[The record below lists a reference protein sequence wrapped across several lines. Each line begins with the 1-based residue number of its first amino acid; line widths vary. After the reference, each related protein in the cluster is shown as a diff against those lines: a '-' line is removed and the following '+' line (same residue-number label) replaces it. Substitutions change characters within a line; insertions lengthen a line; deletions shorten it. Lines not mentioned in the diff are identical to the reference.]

1 MPNIQDCK
9 KWIDDMRS
17 FLGKGSTDKKLLVA
31 RNEEIVKMLAV
42 LKKKAED
49 KEVPAKVYNDL
60 YKKYQDYAIDADNI
74 NKGASGRNAKQD
86 AQAINTRLRFLKKEI
101 RLAVAKSDPL
111 KDPKAKEELLREAQE
126 KPFYVEKRE
135 RVTYVMS
142 VIARQPGNKKRVAMF
157 QKMLDDAEACEPDYK
172 LALRKITIPGD
183 VENENMPLVHHM
195 EEAKEVAKNFEK
207 TAGDDE
213 FRKNLAE
220 AKKVV
225 ADYEKVCGVSDARG
239 VALANQQITKTLT
252 MVDEEPPKLK
262 EAKEALQ
269 GIISDLSIKTKEET
283 DRQGKIDKLA
293 PDVLEDVKILIDHAP
308 PGDVADLVNEYE
320 RLRALWENQ
329 QTEGTEQDWADL
341 AKDAKKEAGKYE
353 QYYNDWKDAEKRILA
368 KEGLLKEAAKIS
380 ALTTVANYLSTAINK
395 TLRSELIPARKY
407 PDALAMC
414 DYGGIPDQL
423 DELEKNLKNPSKA
436 QFTSTEL
443 TARVEVDKGA
453 TELQK
458 EHQKVTTKLEELKK
472 EDGDPR
478 PFQKTANDIVVA
490 YQNGSRDAFDQKKL
504 PAFLQDRKT
513 DMGKVVLDIQAVLD
527 TPKDL
532 LKSQNDNKK
541 YEDKDKFEK
550 ARKLAQQALN
560 DLDGYDL
567 PDDHKWMKQSPSLA
581 GMHSDYKDIVKAA
594 AGGDFQI
601 PKLEKIESDCKNRAS
616 LIEGDLKKIRGRVTD
631 TEKRF
636 QKLLEQAEK
645 DNKAYKRFYDAL
657 REEAED
663 CVARSGS
670 SLFAMVEEAEKELD
684 DLVSGKLPPP
694 ADYEKVKKALKDI
707 EALVDGDDMKEYR
720 AEARKVYEKQ
730 LKDVKK
736 SIYFDSP
743 AEALKTL
750 TTFEERVQKDVDRAG
765 DLKKLREDLTR
776 DLEEARNDK
785 DFKKLQKDAPVLF
798 KQLSARLNRIGNIST
813 LHRSAN
819 IDKGAVNNANIELA
833 TIKVLINNAKS
844 KPETRDGMERKAKL
858 DEFEAERQEKAYLG
872 AHQVFLRGVGNDA
885 DNEYAIMPEKEV
897 NKDAYK
903 AMKAAVQEAETF
915 AKAGDH
921 RAANEALLKATN
933 LANYFVDNPT
943 DRITSSRKELERLN
957 KEYKSAVTAYLKQV
971 AGLKAELLKVK
982 EDGVDTK
989 KAASRLE
996 PLFALFN
1003 AGIFDDSVDELK
1015 TPPEDEA
1022 EHQEQRSTKESAL
1035 ADVRNYQ
1042 KIIASHKILA
1052 HVVGNPIQP
1061 VSVARITTTLRGF
1074 SGALLAS

>member
-1 MPNIQDCK
+1 MPNIQQCK
-9 KWIDDMRS
+9 QWIDEMRS

-74 NKGASGRNAKQD
+74 NKGASGHNAKKD
-86 AQAINTRLRFLKKEI
+86 ALELSTRLRFLKKEI

-111 KDPKAKEELLREAQE
+111 KDHKAKEELLREAQE

-135 RVTYVMS
+135 RVTYVMG

-183 VENENMPLVHHM
+183 VENENMPLVRHM
-195 EEAKEVAKNFEK
+195 EEAKEVAKNFEN

-220 AKKVV
+220 ARKVV

-239 VALANQQITKTLT
+239 VDLANQQITKTVK

-262 EAKEALQ
+262 EAKESLQ
-269 GIISDLSIKTKEET
+269 NIISDLSIKTKEESN
-283 DRQGKIDKLA
+283 RQGKIDKLA
-293 PDVLEDVKILIDHAP
+293 PDVLEDVKKLLDYAP
-308 PGDVADLVNEYE
+308 PADVADLVNEYE
-320 RLRALWENQ
+320 RLRSLWENQ

-341 AKDAKKEAGKYE
+341 AKDAKKEAEKYE
-353 QYYNDWKDAEKRILA
+353 EYYNEWKEAEKKIIA
-368 KEGLLKEAAKIS
+368 KEGILKEAAKIS
-380 ALTTVANYLSTAINK
+380 ALTTVANYLSTTINR
-395 TLRSELIPARKY
+395 TIRSELLPARKY
-407 PDALAMC
+407 PDVLALC

-436 QFTSTEL
+436 QFSSAEL

-453 TELQK
+453 AELQK
-458 EHQKVTTKLEELKK
+458 EHEKVANKLKELKLQ
-472 EDGDPR
+472 DGDPR
-478 PFQKTANDIVVA
+478 PFQKAANDIVEV
-490 YQNGSRDAFDQKKL
+490 YRNGARDAFDKKNL
-504 PAFLQDRKT
+504 ATFLQARKT
-513 DMGKVVLDIQAVLD
+513 DMSQVVVDIQAVLD
-527 TPKDL
+527 TPKEL
-532 LKSQNDNKK
+532 EKSRTDNKK
-541 YEDKDKFEK
+541 YENKDKFEK
-550 ARKLAQQALN
+550 ARKTAQQALN
-560 DLDGYDL
+560 NLDGYDL
-567 PDDHKWMKQSPSLA
+567 PDDHKWMKQSPSLG
-581 GMHSDYKDIVKAA
+581 GMHSDYKEIVKAA

-601 PKLEKIESDCKNRAS
+601 GRLEKIESDCNNKAS
-616 LIEGDLKKIRGRVTD
+616 LIEQDLKTIRGRVAEK
-631 TEKRF
+631 EKRF
-636 QKLLEQAEK
+636 QKSLEQAEK
-645 DNKAYKRFYDAL
+645 DNKPYKRFYDAL

-670 SLFAMVEEAEKELD
+670 SLFAMVEEAENEMN
-684 DLVSGKLPPP
+684 DLLASKLPPP

-707 EALVDGDDMKEYR
+707 ETLIDGDDMKDYR
-720 AEARKVYEKQ
+720 PEARKVYEKQ
-730 LKDVKK
+730 LKDLKK
-736 SIYFDSP
+736 SIYHDSP

-765 DLKKLREDLTR
+765 ELKTLRENLTR
-776 DLEEARNDK
+776 DLEEVRNDK
-785 DFKKLQKDAPVLF
+785 DFKKLQKDAPVLY
-798 KQLSARLNRIGNIST
+798 KQLLARLNRIGNIST

-819 IDKGAVNNANIELA
+819 IDKGAVNNANVELA
-833 TIKVLINNAKS
+833 TVKVLINNAKS
-844 KPETRDGMERKAKL
+844 KPATRDGMERKAKL

-921 RAANEALLKATN
+921 RAANEALLKATS
-933 LANYFVDNPT
+933 LANYFIDNPT

-957 KEYKSAVTAYLKQV
+957 KEYKSAVSAYLKQV

-1015 TPPEDEA
+1015 TPAEDED
-1022 EHQEQRSTKESAL
+1022 ELQEQRSTKESAL

-1052 HVVGNPIQP
+1052 HVVGNPIKP

-1074 SGALLAS
+1074 TGALLAS